1 MGLLFEV
8 LSSSTA
14 CTFTLFFAVRL
25 SRLVLTLCNL
35 EQYEVNSILCDIV
48 KTLHVIVGF
57 LLSVILFANQ
67 NFLDDFS
74 IGYSV
79 SFLLKDFAFKHIII

>member
-1 MGLLFEV
+1 MGLLFKV
-8 LSSSTA
+8 SSLSTA
-14 CTFTLFFAVRL
+14 CTFTLFFFAVRL

-35 EQYEVNSILCDIV
+35 EQYEVDKISSDIV

-67 NFLDDFS
+67 KFS
-74 IGYSV
+74 
-79 SFLLKDFAFKHIII
+79 

>member
-1 MGLLFEV
+1 M
-8 LSSSTA
+8 
-14 CTFTLFFAVRL
+14 
-25 SRLVLTLCNL
+25 
-35 EQYEVNSILCDIV
+35 LCDMV

-74 IGYSV
+74 IGCSV
-79 SFLLKDFAFKHIII
+79 SFLLKDFALNTSSFKLGQGDSVWEKSGF

>member
-1 MGLLFEV
+1 
-8 LSSSTA
+8 
-14 CTFTLFFAVRL
+14 
-25 SRLVLTLCNL
+25 
-35 EQYEVNSILCDIV
+35 LCDIV

-74 IGYSV
+74 IGCSV
-79 SFLLKDFAFKHIII
+79 SFCSKTLPLNTPLFEETVFEKSQVFNLSRFKISICI

>member
-1 MGLLFEV
+1 MGLLFKV
-8 LSSSTA
+8 SSSSTA

-35 EQYEVNSILCDIV
+35 ERYEVDIISGDISQDSARYCWV
-48 KTLHVIVGF
+48 

-74 IGYSV
+74 NW
-79 SFLLKDFAFKHIII
+79 L